1 MSLVE
6 RYPFYYYSFSV
17 GFKVSKLKVWE
28 EKKHWK
34 VPFLVT
40 YTARSN
46 TLMSFSCPPRPQVPG
61 WFPVEPA
68 PCAAP
73 HPMPSQEGQSRST
86 DLAILSSTSPS
97 RPDGH
102 QDDGV
107 KARLLLF
114 PALLCEQRASV
125 PLEALHLGPRKQ

>member
-6 RYPFYYYSFSV
+6 RYPFYYYNFSV
-17 GFKVSKLKVWE
+17 SFKVSKLKVWE

-40 YTARSN
+40 YTTCSN
-46 TLMSFSCPPRPQVPG
+46 ILMSFSCPLRPQVSG
-61 WFPVEPA
+61 WFPVEPV

-73 HPMPSQEGQSRST
+73 HPMSSQEGQSRST
-86 DLAILSSTSPS
+86 GLAILSSTSPS
-97 RPDGH
+97 RPEGH

-107 KARLLLF
+107 KAWLLLF
-114 PALLCEQRASV
+114 PALLCEKRASV
-125 PLEALHLGPRKQ
+125 PLEALHLAPRKQ